1 MGGSCNRMYKV
12 MEGLPHHCKD
22 IAAAPRVFRYHL
34 FQLDSIGLNF
44 PAYNTIEIN
53 IIN

>member
-1 MGGSCNRMYKV
+1 MAFPIIVKT
-12 MEGLPHHCKD
+12 LQQHHEYFV
-22 IAAAPRVFRYHL
+22 IIY
-34 FQLDSIGLNF
+34 SIGLNF

>member
-1 MGGSCNRMYKV
+1 MYKV
-12 MEGLPHHCKD
+12 MDGLPHHWKN
-22 IAAAPRVFRYHL
+22 IAAAAAPVFRRHL